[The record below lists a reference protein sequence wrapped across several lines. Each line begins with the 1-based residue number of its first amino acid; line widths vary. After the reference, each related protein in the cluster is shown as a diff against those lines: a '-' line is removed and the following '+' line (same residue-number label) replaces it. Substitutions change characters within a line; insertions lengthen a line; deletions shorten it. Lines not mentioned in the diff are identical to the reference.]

1 MSATNAQ
8 VKRRL
13 RGEILKLVYENHESQ
28 RTRLDDV
35 MLAGVLERLGFDV
48 YVNLVQEILQD
59 LGERACVKFDE
70 QKNPITGKVS
80 IRKIQILPRGRDVV
94 EKTVA
99 DAAVD
104 VE

>member
-35 MLAGVLERLGFDV
+35 TLAGVLERLGFDV
-48 YVNLVQEILQD
+48 FVNLVRELLQD
-59 LGERACVKFDE
+59 LGERDCLKFEE
-70 QKNPITGKVS
+70 QRNRLTGEVS
-80 IRKIQILPRGRDVV
+80 IRKIQILPRGRDVI
-94 EKTVA
+94 EKTSL
-99 DAAVD
+99 DPAV
-104 VE
+104 

>member
-28 RTRLDDV
+28 RSRLDSV
-35 MLAGVLERLGFDV
+35 TLAGVLERLGFDV
-48 YVNLVQEILQD
+48 YVNLVNEIVQD
-59 LGERACVKFDE
+59 LGERQCVKFDE
-70 QKNPITGKVS
+70 KKNPLNGRVT
-80 IRKIQILPRGRDVV
+80 IRQIQILPRGRDAV
-94 EKTVA
+94 EKTLT
-99 DAAVD
+99 DAGVD